1 MAQAAH
7 DLPERERVVVVGGGP
22 AGLAAAAALRNKDID
37 ALVLDR
43 ADEVGA
49 SWKVHYDRLHLHT
62 VRWLSGL
69 PGLRIPRR
77 EGKWVP
83 RDGVV
88 RYLKAYA
95 AYHDLRIR
103 HSTTVTTVTRD
114 ADAWAVV
121 TDAGTLRADS
131 VIIATGYNREAVMPE
146 WAGREDFE
154 RPLIHSSEY
163 RNGMPY
169 ADTDVLVVGAGNS
182 GAEIAVDLVESG
194 ARMVWLSIRTAPN
207 IQRRDIAG
215 FPTQMIGIVMR
226 KLPPPVVDT
235 LSKNMQRVAIGDLS
249 EYGMPPPQNGVY
261 SRLLQDQR
269 IPILDVGLI
278 DLLKQGRVKVVPAVE
293 SFEGADV
300 ILRGGKRLQPDAVI
314 AATGFRRALEDLVG
328 HLGVLDDKGRPVI
341 HGGVAHPE
349 APGLYFIG
357 FTNPLGGN
365 LRELGIDAKRIARR
379 VTQSAEVPG

>member
-1 MAQAAH
+1 M
-7 DLPERERVVVVGGGP
+7 GGGP
-22 AGLAAAAALRNKDID
+22 AGLAAAAALKNKGID

-95 AYHDLRIR
+95 VYHDLRIR
-103 HSTTVTTVTRD
+103 HSTTVTTIERD
-114 ADAWAVV
+114 VDGWLVEAG
-121 TDAGTLRADS
+121 AGTLRADS
-131 VIIATGYNREAVMPE
+131 VIVATGYNREAVVPE
-146 WAGREDFE
+146 WRGREDFE
-154 RPLIHSSEY
+154 RPLLHSSEY
-163 RNGMPY
+163 RNGIPF
-169 ADTDVLVVGAGNS
+169 TGKDVLVVGAGNS

-194 ARMVWLSIRTAPN
+194 ARTVWVSIRTAPN
-207 IQRRDIAG
+207 IQRRDIGG

-226 KLPPPVVDT
+226 RLPPPVVDT
-235 LSKNMQRVAIGDLS
+235 LSKNMQRVAIGDLTR
-249 EYGMPPPQNGVY
+249 YGMPPPERGVY
-261 SRLLQDQR
+261 SRLLQDER

-278 DLLKQGRVKVVPAVE
+278 DLLKQGRVTVVGAVE
-293 SFEGADV
+293 GFERTEV
-300 ILRGGKRLQPDAVI
+300 ILRGGERLRPDAVI
-314 AATGFRRALEDLVG
+314 AATGYRRALEGLVG
-328 HLGVLDDKGRPVI
+328 HLGVLDAKGRPSV
-341 HGGVAHPE
+341 HRDDTHPT
-349 APGLYFIG
+349 APDLYFIG

-365 LRELGIDAKRIARR
+365 LRELRIDSKRIARAIAAR
-379 VTQSAEVPG
+379 AGVAA